1 VPLRETNFYK
11 SEYMKRLT
19 LAFIFII
26 TTLTAAQAQNWPQFR
41 GPGATGVAEGV
52 PARPV
57 KFDASTSLNVRWKT
71 PIPGLSHASP
81 VVWGNKVFIVT
92 AVNMAAKDETR
103 FGLYGDVA
111 PVKDDPQHAW
121 KVYALDKSTG
131 KVLWEQTAYEGIPK
145 IKRHPKSSHAAS
157 TPATDGKYLIVNF
170 GSEGLYA
177 YNLNG
182 KLLWKKDLGVL
193 DAGWFYDVDYQ
204 WEYGSSPII
213 YKNMVIVQAD
223 IQKNSFIAAY
233 DIKTG
238 KELWK
243 TAREELP
250 SWGSPT
256 VYEGKDRAELIT
268 VGPKAIRGYDP
279 ATGKELW
286 HLGPMS
292 EITTPTPFVAHDLI
306 FVTSGYSPIQPIY
319 AIRPGGNGDLTL
331 PKGKESSDFIAWSKQ
346 RGGPYMPTPIVYGDL
361 LYTCSNQGVLTA
373 YNAKTGERVYQER
386 LGGTGAAFTASPVA
400 SEGKIYLSSE
410 DGDVFV
416 VKAGPKYELLAKNP
430 VGEVMMATPAI
441 SDGLL
446 IVRTVSHLYAFGE
459 K

>member
-1 VPLRETNFYK
+1 
-11 SEYMKRLT
+11 MKRFT
-19 LAFIFII
+19 LSAFLI
-26 TTLTAAQAQNWPQFR
+26 TVAFTVASAQNWPQFR
-41 GPGATGVAEGV
+41 GPGATGVNEGL
-52 PARPV
+52 AKPV
-57 KFDASTSLNVRWKT
+57 KFDAAKSENVRWKT

-92 AVNMAAKDETR
+92 AVSSGKDETR
-103 FGLYGDVA
+103 FGLFGDVA
-111 PVKDDPQHAW
+111 PVKDDPKHSW
-121 KVYALDKSTG
+121 KVYALDKASG
-131 KVLWEQTAYEGIPK
+131 KILWEQTAYEGIPK
-145 IKRHPKSSHAAS
+145 IKRHPKSTHAAS
-157 TPATDGKYLIVNF
+157 TPVTDGKYLIVNF

-177 YNLNG
+177 YDLDG
-182 KLLWKKDLGVL
+182 KLTWKQDLGVL

-243 TAREELP
+243 TTREELP

-256 VYEGKDRAELIT
+256 VYEGKTRAELIT
-268 VGPKAIRGYDP
+268 VGPKKIRGYDP

-286 HLGPMS
+286 SLGPMS

-306 FVTSGYSPIQPIY
+306 FVTSGYAPIQPIY
-319 AIRPGGNGDLTL
+319 AIKSGGNGDLTL
-331 PKGKESSDFIAWSKQ
+331 PQGKESSDFIAWSKQ

-373 YNAKTGERVYQER
+373 YNATTGERVYQER
-386 LGGTGAAFTASPVA
+386 LGGTGGAFTASPVA
-400 SEGKIYLSSE
+400 SDGKIYLSSE

-441 SDGLL
+441 SNGMV
-446 IVRTVSHLYAFGE
+446 IVRTVSHLYAFGDTD
-459 K
+459 KNGSNSKGSNQ

>member
-1 VPLRETNFYK
+1 
-11 SEYMKRLT
+11 MKRLILT
-19 LAFIFII
+19 FTFLAVAA
-26 TTLTAAQAQNWPQFR
+26 TAAHAQNWPQFR
-41 GPGATGVAEGV
+41 GPGATGVVEA
-52 PARPV
+52 PAQPV
-57 KFDASTSLNVRWKT
+57 TWDAAKSVNVRWKT

-81 VVWGNKVFIVT
+81 VVWGDKVFVVT
-92 AVNMAAKDETR
+92 AVNSAAKDETR
-103 FGLYGDVA
+103 FGLFGDVA
-111 PVKDDPQHAW
+111 PVKDDPKHAW

-131 KVLWEQTAYEGIPK
+131 KVLWERTAYEGIPK

-177 YNLNG
+177 YDLNG

-193 DAGWFYDVDYQ
+193 DAGWFYDADYQ

-213 YKNMVIVQAD
+213 YKNLVIVQAD
-223 IQKNSFIAAY
+223 LQKNSFIAAY

-238 KELWK
+238 KQVWL
-243 TAREELP
+243 TPREEIP

-256 VYEGKDRAELIT
+256 VYEGKQRAELIT
-268 VGPKAIRGYDP
+268 VGPKKIRGYDP

-286 HLGPMS
+286 SLGPMS

-306 FVTSGYSPIQPIY
+306 FVTSGYAPIQPIY

-331 PKGKESSDFIAWSKQ
+331 KDGKESSDFIAWSKQ
-346 RGGPYMPTPIVYGDL
+346 RGGPYMPTPIVYGEL

-373 YNAKTGERVYQER
+373 YNARTGERVYQER
-386 LGGTGAAFTASPVA
+386 LGGTGGAFTASPVA
-400 SEGKIYLSSE
+400 SEGKIYLASE

-441 SDGLL
+441 SDGIV
-446 IVRTVSHLYAFGE
+446 IVRTVSSLYAFGE
-459 K
+459 KSTADTSKKNK

>member
-1 VPLRETNFYK
+1 
-11 SEYMKRLT
+11 MKRLI
-19 LAFIFII
+19 LPLII
-26 TTLTAAQAQNWPQFR
+26 LVAGFTTTTQAQNWPQFR
-41 GPGATGVAEGV
+41 GPRATGVTEGQ
-52 PARPV
+52 PKPV
-57 KFDASTSLNVRWKT
+57 KWDAPKSENVRWKT
-71 PIPGLSHASP
+71 AIPGLSHSSP
-81 VVWGNKVFIVT
+81 VVWGDKVFVTT
-92 AVNMAAKDETR
+92 AVSSAPKDETR
-103 FGLYGDVA
+103 FGLYGDVE
-111 PVKDDPQHAW
+111 PVKVDPAHAW
-121 KVYALDKSTG
+121 KVFALDKSTG
-131 KVLWEQTAYEGIPK
+131 KILWERTAYEGMPK
-145 IKRHPKSSHAAS
+145 VKRHPKSSHAAS

-177 YNLNG
+177 YDFNG
-182 KLLWKKDLGVL
+182 KLLWKQDLGVL

-204 WEYGSSPII
+204 WEYGSSPTI
-213 YKNMVIVQAD
+213 YKNLVIVQAD

-238 KELWK
+238 KQVWK
-243 TAREELP
+243 TQREELS

-256 VYEGKDRAELIT
+256 VYEGKLRAELIANGT
-268 VGPKAIRGYDP
+268 KAIRGYDP

-286 HLGPMS
+286 RLGPMS

-306 FVTSGYSPIQPIY
+306 FVTSGYPPVQPIY

-331 PKGKESSDFIAWSKQ
+331 KDGKESSEFIAWSKQ

-373 YNAKTGERVYQER
+373 YNATTGERVYQER
-386 LGGTGAAFTASPVA
+386 LGGTGGAFTASPVA
-400 SEGKIYLSSE
+400 SDGKIYLSSE

-416 VKAGPKYELLAKNP
+416 VKAGPKYELLSKNP

-446 IVRTVSHLYAFGE
+446 IVRTISHLFAFGE
-459 K
+459 APASNNKSGK